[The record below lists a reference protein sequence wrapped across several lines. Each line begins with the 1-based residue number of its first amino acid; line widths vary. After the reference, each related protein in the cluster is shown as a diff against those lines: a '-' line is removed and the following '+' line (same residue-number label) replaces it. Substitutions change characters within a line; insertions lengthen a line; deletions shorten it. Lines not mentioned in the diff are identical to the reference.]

1 MRFSERF
8 ERFLQLYRM
17 PDGSQW
23 TPAGIQRATNGFV
36 NLSYISSLRSDR
48 IRNPGAD
55 KLRAIAEAMGF
66 PWELWY
72 ENPRDWDA
80 VIRRGEGEEEASLAE
95 LLDRLFDAV
104 ENFRTHEPYTSEEVA
119 DLSRGK
125 VTRGEVEAM
134 RSGELEN
141 PTMDQ
146 LLALSDVFG
155 VDPAYW
161 FSGSPERSPLDPK
174 TIDALKNPEAELI
187 LQKTLGI
194 SKQDRGMILGLID
207 RLSRAERE

>member
-8 ERFLQLYRM
+8 ERFLQLYRK
-17 PDGSQW
+17 PDGSRW
-23 TPAGIQRATNGFV
+23 TPAEIQRATNGFV
-36 NLSYISSLRSDR
+36 NLSYISSLRTDR

-55 KLRAIAEAMGF
+55 KLRAIAEVMGF

-72 ENPRDWDA
+72 EDPQDWDA
-80 VIRRGEGEEEASLAE
+80 VIQRVEGEERSLAE
-95 LLDRLFDAV
+95 LLNHLFEVV
-104 ENFRTHEPYTSEEVA
+104 ENFRTHEPYTSQEVA

-125 VTRGEVEAM
+125 LTREEVEAM

-161 FSGSPERSPLDPK
+161 FSGEPERSPLDPK
-174 TIDALKNPEAELI
+174 TIEALKNPEAELI

-194 SKQDRGMILGLID
+194 SKQERGMILSLID
-207 RLSRAERE
+207 RLARGSGE

>member
-1 MRFSERF
+1 VRFSERF
-8 ERFLQLYRM
+8 ERFLQLYRKA
-17 PDGSQW
+17 DGSQW
-23 TPAGIQRATNGFV
+23 TPAEIQRATNGFV
-36 NLSYISSLRSDR
+36 NLSYISSLRTDR
-48 IRNPGAD
+48 IRNPGTD
-55 KLRAIAEAMGF
+55 KLRAMAEVMGF

-72 ENPRDWDA
+72 EDPGKWDA
-80 VIRRGEGEEEASLAE
+80 VIQREEGEERSLAE
-95 LLDRLFDAV
+95 LLNHLFDVV
-104 ENFRTHEPYTSEEVA
+104 ENFRTHKPYTSEEVA

-125 VTRGEVEAM
+125 LRRADVEAM

-161 FSGSPERSPLDPK
+161 FSGFPERSPLDPK
-174 TIDALKNPEAELI
+174 VIEALRDPEVELI

-194 SKQDRGMILGLID
+194 SKEDRGMILGLIE
-207 RLSRAERE
+207 RLARGEGE

>member
-1 MRFSERF
+1 VRFSERF
-8 ERFLQLYRM
+8 ERFLQLYRKS
-17 PDGSQW
+17 DGSRW
-23 TPAGIQRATNGFV
+23 TPAEIQRATNGFV
-36 NLSYISSLRSDR
+36 NLSYISSLRTDR
-48 IRNPGAD
+48 IRNPGTD
-55 KLRAIAEAMGF
+55 KLRAIAEVMGF

-72 ENPRDWDA
+72 EDPENWDA
-80 VIRRGEGEEEASLAE
+80 VIQREEGEERSLAD
-95 LLDRLFDAV
+95 LLNHLFDVV
-104 ENFRTHEPYTSEEVA
+104 ENFRTHRPYTSEEVA
-119 DLSRGK
+119 TLSRGK
-125 VTRGEVEAM
+125 LTREEVVAM

-174 TIDALKNPEAELI
+174 TIEALKDPEAELI

-194 SKQDRGMILGLID
+194 SKQDRGMILGLIE
-207 RLSRAERE
+207 RLARGPGE